1 MPVDYMEL
9 YGGGAPAAHFSRL
22 DRQKE
27 DELHQQELKTQELAN
42 MFAEQNNP
50 MRLQEQQM
58 QNEALGYN
66 NRQARVKT
74 TQAEEL
80 APLQLDDEKKKFI
93 LGAKK
98 ADLDLM
104 QLEAQRMAYSPDK
117 ATSEEGQRML
127 MLHKDFLKLRE
138 QGEQKVELLNQRGT
152 QAQVLEG
159 IKQPNRV
166 ALKQVVPGKAA
177 GGGGG
182 SGGPSVLTTDK
193 LAAQYA
199 QQMEA
204 ALRSGDQ
211 AGAENAN
218 AMLSRIEAYKAAQKA
233 DTGAGKTILT
243 PEGGFGTAPP
253 RAAPGVPNYIPQGSP
268 KELPKPS
275 APKAAIPPGAAA
287 MLKQNPALAAQFDAK
302 YGAGASK
309 AILGR

>member
-1 MPVDYMEL
+1 MPANYDEL
-9 YGGGAPAAHFSRL
+9 FGGGAMAAHFAL
-22 DRQKE
+22 QDRDLEREKAQGAMR
-27 DELHQQELKTQELAN
+27 QQELAN

-58 QNEALGYN
+58 QNEALGYT
-66 NRQARVKT
+66 NRQSKLNT

-80 APLQLDDEKKKFI
+80 APFKLDDEKKKFI

-98 ADLDLM
+98 SDLDLM

-127 MLHKDFLKLRE
+127 MLHRDFLKLRE
-138 QGEQKVELLNQRGT
+138 QGEQKVELLNQRGV

-166 ALKQVVPGKAA
+166 ALKQTVPGKAA
-177 GGGGG
+177 GSGGG

-204 ALRSGDQ
+204 ALRNGDQ

-253 RAAPGVPNYIPQGSP
+253 RAAPGVPAYIPQGAP

-275 APKAAIPPGAAA
+275 APKAAIPPGAAQL
-287 MLKQNPALAAQFDAK
+287 LKQNPALAAQFDAK

>member
-1 MPVDYMEL
+1 MPVNYDEL
-9 YGGGAPAAHFSRL
+9 FGGGAMAAHYAL
-22 DRQKE
+22 QDRDMEREQK
-27 DELHQQELKTQELAN
+27 QGAIRQQELAN

-58 QNEALGYN
+58 QLEGLGYT
-66 NRQARVKT
+66 NRQSKLKT

-104 QLEAQRMAYSPDK
+104 QLEAQRMAYSTDPTIS
-117 ATSEEGQRML
+117 AEGQRML
-127 MLHKDFLKLRE
+127 SMHKDFIKLRE
-138 QGEQKVELLNQRGT
+138 QGEQKVDLVDRRLQGNIQ
-152 QAQVLEG
+152 LEG
-159 IKQPNRV
+159 IKQPNRIQ
-166 ALKQVVPGKAA
+166 LKQTVPGKAA
-177 GGGGG
+177 GSGG
-182 SGGPSVLTTDK
+182 SSGGSSVLTTDK

-199 QQMEA
+199 QQMEVS
-204 ALRSGDQ
+204 LRNGDQ

-243 PEGGFGTAPP
+243 PEGGFGTVPP

-275 APKAAIPPGAAA
+275 APKAAIPPGAAQL
-287 MLKQNPALAAQFDAK
+287 LKQNPALAAQFDAK